1 MQSDA
6 VDQIINSLKRVFPIV
21 SFVERIEDGFDDAVS
36 YAYVRRQS
44 DDGYNYEVDGEW
56 LIGRYVVVAESDQS
70 NLLQILWAL
79 VDKGCGEVERAGDE
93 AEEIYKDE
101 TGIELQRDCNIARI
115 EFILRT
121 ENICP
126 SC

>member
-6 VDQIINSLKRVFPIV
+6 VKQLVTSLKRAFPIV
-21 SFVERIEDGFDDAVS
+21 TFVERIEDGFDDAVS
-36 YAYVRRQS
+36 YAYVRKVS

-56 LIGRYVVVAESDQS
+56 LIGRYVVVAESPEPG
-70 NLLQILWAL
+70 LLQKLWNL
-79 VDKGCGEVERAGDE
+79 VDKGCGEIERAGDD

-115 EFILRT
+115 EFTLRT
-121 ENICP
+121 ENVCP
-126 SC
+126 NC